1 MKNDGAA
8 EARLT
13 APPRIGRA
21 ANGFTLLEIV
31 VAVSIAGLALIGLF
45 QAGSTGLFAA
55 NTAGRVEEAIE
66 RAQSHL
72 AAFGRA
78 GDTFPAEIE
87 GDDGGGYHWRLRAT
101 PVRAWQPSQP
111 SQPAAGTAALV
122 LYDVEAEIS
131 WRSAGRNR
139 SVVLATRR
147 IRPAAVPQ

>member
-8 EARLT
+8 QARLT

-55 NTAGRVEEAIE
+55 NTAGRGGGGNE
-66 RAQSHL
+66 RAQSQR

-78 GDTFPAEIE
+78 GDSLPAEIE
-87 GDDGGGYHWRLRAT
+87 GDDGGGYHWRLRAS

-111 SQPAAGTAALV
+111 AAGATALV

-139 SVVLATRR
+139 SVV
-147 IRPAAVPQ
+147 